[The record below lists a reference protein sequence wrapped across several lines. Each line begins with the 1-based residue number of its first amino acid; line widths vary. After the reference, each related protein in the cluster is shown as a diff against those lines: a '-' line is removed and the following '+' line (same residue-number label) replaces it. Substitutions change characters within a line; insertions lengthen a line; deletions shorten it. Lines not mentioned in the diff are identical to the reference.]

1 MPDGTVIKLNDQS
14 FRIPEI
20 LFNNK
25 IYDHYE
31 LDNFAQKCIEIID
44 KCDEDL
50 RKNLYN
56 NIILS
61 GGNTLFKGFG
71 QRLRKEII
79 EFAPISMK
87 KNIRVI
93 DLPEKNIMHGLGL
106 LYFLQ
111 YLINILIFGFLKL
124 NIMKVVLL

>member
-50 RKNLYN
+50 RKNL
-56 NIILS
+56 
-61 GGNTLFKGFG
+61 
-71 QRLRKEII
+71 
-79 EFAPISMK
+79 
-87 KNIRVI
+87 
-93 DLPEKNIMHGLGL
+93 
-106 LYFLQ
+106 
-111 YLINILIFGFLKL
+111 
-124 NIMKVVLL
+124 